1 MVSFIEIIVILII
14 TFFQLKTFWKIKKD
28 LSLFREIFPAS
39 AENEWKIEKSS
50 ENGVRIIPITNT
62 RHNSIRRKI
71 IDAIGNFLD
80 KNKYNVT
87 DFSLIKDIVDRNS
100 EAEEEA
106 IQTQIP
112 IPLYLGLIGTMLG
125 ILLGVV
131 SLVIGRGVTD
141 LASQKGAESI
151 EGLLGGV
158 AIAMFSSVMGNF
170 LTIRASTKAREIK
183 KAVEERK
190 NDFFSWLQAELLP
203 KISSDLSTA
212 LTKLGYDLYDFNN
225 SFKQNADTLNNTI
238 AMVSKSTYNQA
249 LLLKKLDEL
258 NITKIATAN
267 IDVYEKL
274 KNCSSEIGTI
284 SQNMNEF
291 TENMKN
297 VKENIFGVG
306 AYMEKNIDEYKNR
319 QEFIRNATGSIDIAL
334 QKNLGELK
342 SVVDK
347 TSSQYSNLFGEFD
360 IAIQKTSKEVVE
372 SMKKNMNE
380 SSEQIADNY
389 EKAIDSLHQEITKK
403 LTDFTTLESELKNL
417 TDVKKNIADLAD
429 ITKKQNETVADANKT
444 NNETLTIMIQEI
456 KQLAETNKTG
466 NATENNTLKQLILEV
481 QKLSEINKAGNLTG
495 GETLA
500 KLILEVKKL
509 ADSNKEQNNEAVK
522 NLIQAINV
530 LEQNNKTGNAQL
542 IKDIRGLAQ
551 SIQNEVRSAAST
563 TPSNNVS
570 AARSDSGLSLSAVK
584 EIQNLVREI
593 QREHQMNNS
602 NTGKIASAVAIT
614 GIFFMILRI
623 LSIFGLV

>member
-28 LSLFREIFPAS
+28 LSLFGEIFPPS
-39 AENEWKIEKSS
+39 AEKEWHIERDIDNGIGIGSIRKS
-50 ENGVRIIPITNT
+50 ENPIRN
-62 RHNSIRRKI
+62 KI
-71 IDAIGNFLD
+71 IYAINNFLN
-80 KNKYNVT
+80 KNKNNVA
-87 DFSLIKDIVDRNS
+87 DFSLIKDIVERNS

-125 ILLGVV
+125 ILFGVF
-131 SLVIGRGVTD
+131 SLVVKGGVNF
-141 LASQKGAESI
+141 ASQEGSESI
-151 EGLLGGV
+151 NGLLWGV
-158 AIAMFSSVMGNF
+158 AIAMISSVAGNL
-170 LTIRASTKAREIK
+170 LTILASKKARETK
-183 KAVEERK
+183 KVVEERK

-203 KISSDLSTA
+203 KISSDLSSA
-212 LTKLGYDLYDFNN
+212 IIKLGTDLTNFNN
-225 SFKQNADTLNNTI
+225 SFKQNADTLNATI
-238 AMVSKSTYNQA
+238 AKVSQSTDDQA

-258 NITKIATAN
+258 KITKIATAN

-389 EKAIDSLHQEITKK
+389 KKAVDSLHQEITKK
-403 LTDFTTLESELKNL
+403 LTDFTTLETELKNL

-495 GETLA
+495 SETLA

-570 AARSDSGLSLSAVK
+570 AARSDSSLSLSSIK

-593 QREHQMNNS
+593 QRERMMNNS